1 MSVKKTARP
10 MWCHWHEGPSDSAL
24 LVRIHEQGSGT
35 GGGMLYACQSCR
47 TKHGLVPLAE
57 RVI

>member
-1 MSVKKTARP
+1 MSAEKAARP
-10 MWCHWHEGPSDSAL
+10 RWCNWHGGLSGSAL

-47 TKHGLVPLAE
+47 IQHGLKPLAE
-57 RVI
+57 RTA